1 MTHEQIR
8 SAVEKSAQLFYNR
21 HGGSLPDLIQDA
33 WVLFLKC
40 AQNHNPARSS
50 LGARAQFCI
59 YNGLLSKRRNELG
72 RYRRKPETRKLPRDI
87 SARPA
92 APDIRSLLADLS
104 GDAAIIARL
113 ILDCG
118 PRPSRP
124 AAQRLARRQ
133 GLARRQIQA
142 GFRELEAA
150 FS

>member
-1 MTHEQIR
+1 MNHEQIR

-50 LGARAQFCI
+50 LGARAQFCV
-59 YNGLLSKRRNELG
+59 YKGLLSQRRNELG
-72 RYRRKPETRKLPRDI
+72 RYRRKPETCELPPDI
-87 SARPA
+87 SCRA
-92 APDIRSLLADLS
+92 APPDIRSLLADLS
-104 GDAAIIARL
+104 GDAATVARL

-118 PRPSRP
+118 PRAQRP
-124 AAQRLARRQ
+124 AVRRLAKRRGVALQ
-133 GLARRQIQA
+133 QIDA